1 MCADCAHVIDNRGSG
16 MNPISAFLVRN
27 LIFVYFLYGL
37 AFFTMGLALL
47 LVRRRNTAFRLAV
60 ALGPLTAFALL
71 HGIHE
76 WYEMFQQI
84 AALRGGRPPG
94 LLAEG
99 TRLALL
105 VSSFLALLWFGAV
118 SLHSKRGWH
127 RTLPILSITT
137 IWLLA
142 ALVVWLVWRPAVL
155 EFLGLL
161 DVLARYL
168 LCIPGALLGAW
179 ALMAQQ
185 RSFREHNFPQFS
197 RDLVWCASAFL
208 LYGVVGQVFV
218 RQTVLPPS
226 TFLNNALF
234 LAWFGIP
241 IQLFRALMAGIITIY
256 LVRALSIFEV
266 ENQQR
271 LAEANRTRLSTQK
284 QALEAERHSVA
295 EISRLND
302 ELRLTAHELSLLLEL
317 SNLLV
322 TAQPLPERLKAVLMK
337 IVANLH
343 FTDAGLILLV
353 DRETGEV
360 PVATQTGFIDVDH
373 PDDGISRYS
382 LSIQLGRRSIAEAKT
397 LCYHADGQVLEISL
411 EVNLLQQACAQ
422 YASPTLYIAL
432 PLYVQQ
438 QVIGSLALA
447 RTKATSLRLTPEE
460 MRLITGIVQQLGLSI
475 ENARYSQQA
484 RAREKMLSA
493 LLYQAVGAQEAE
505 RQRIARE
512 LHDATGQSLTAIA
525 LGLRGVER
533 VVGAGNPISAQQ
545 IREIMNFATNA
556 LGELRQIIADLRP
569 SQLDDLGLVAA
580 LRWYVQEYQRR
591 HNIAVTFTV
600 RGEQVRLPTDYE
612 TVIFR
617 IIQEALTNIAKHA
630 QATQAIL
637 TLETHPGRV
646 CITVQD
652 NGRGFDTSILPDH
665 NDPRSGWGLLGI
677 RERSL
682 LLGGH
687 CEIQSTQGK
696 GTAIHVEIP
705 LLIGETAVTEDART
719 DIRN

>member
-1 MCADCAHVIDNRGSG
+1 MFYDRGSG
-16 MNPISAFLVRN
+16 MNPISSFLVRN

-47 LVRRRNTAFRLAV
+47 LVRQRSTSFRLAV

-71 HGIHE
+71 HGAHE

-84 AALRGGRPPG
+84 AMLRSSRSAG
-94 LLAEG
+94 LLAEEA
-99 TRLALL
+99 RLALL
-105 VSSFLALLWFGAV
+105 FSSFLALLWFGVA
-118 SLHSKRGWH
+118 SLVRGRRW
-127 RTLPILSITT
+127 RRYLLLGSVTSL
-137 IWLLA
+137 WLLA
-142 ALVVWLVWRPAVL
+142 ALVVWLVWRPALL

-168 LCIPGALLGAW
+168 LCIPGALLSAW

-234 LAWFGIP
+234 LDWFGIP
-241 IQLFRALMAGIITIY
+241 IQLFRAGMAGVITIY
-256 LVRALSIFEV
+256 LIRALNIFEV

-271 LAEANRTRLSTQK
+271 LAEANRIRLTAQK
-284 QALEAERHSVA
+284 EALEAERRSVA

-322 TAQPLPERLKAVLMK
+322 TAQPLPERLKAVLTK

-353 DRETGEV
+353 DRETGKV

-373 PDDGISRYS
+373 PDDGVSRYS
-382 LSIQLGRRSIAEAKT
+382 LTIQLGRRSIAEAKA
-397 LCYHADGQVLEISL
+397 LCYHADSQVLEISL

-422 YASPTLYIAL
+422 YTSPTLYIAL
-432 PLYVQQ
+432 PLYAQQ

-460 MRLITGIVQQLGLSI
+460 LRLITGMVQQLGLSI
-475 ENARYSQQA
+475 ENARLSQQA
-484 RAREKMLSA
+484 RAREKMVSA

-525 LGLRGVER
+525 LGLRGVEGL
-533 VVGAGNPISAQQ
+533 VGAGNPVSAQQ
-545 IREIMNFATNA
+545 VREIMNFATNA

-580 LRWYVQEYQRR
+580 LRWYAQEYQRR
-591 HNIAVTFTV
+591 RNITVTFTV
-600 RGEQVRLPTDYE
+600 KGEQVRLPSDYE

-630 QATQAIL
+630 QATQATL
-637 TLETHPGRV
+637 TLDTHPERV

-652 NGRGFDTSILPDH
+652 NGRGFEPSILPKH
-665 NDPRSGWGLLGI
+665 NERQAGWGLLGM
-677 RERSL
+677 RERAL

-687 CEIQSTQGK
+687 CEIQSAPGR
-696 GTAIHVEIP
+696 GTTIHVEIP
-705 LLIGETAVTEDART
+705 LLIGETAVNEDART
-719 DIRN
+719 GIRN